1 MPLLLAPTLVVLLLG
16 VGVFPM
22 AAAASGSYETR
33 AEFVQSLDVA
43 LGVQPV
49 YPATP
54 DFTDVPSSSSY
65 YGYIEA
71 AYQSGWINGVGSGM
85 FDPSG
90 LLTRAEVAKIEVLA
104 LGLGLAA
111 SALSSQT
118 STFTDASLIPTW
130 AVGYVNEAAA
140 LGILKGEP
148 GGLFD
153 PESNLTTAQETFLL
167 SQLLAYKTSQQ
178 VTSATGLQISAP
190 VQATAGV
197 PFSVTLGAQGDP
209 TYAGTDT
216 LQVSLQQP
224 DPGASLPTT
233 ATFANGTA
241 TIMLTLTTA
250 QPNTITITDQTLNLQ
265 ASTSLTVQASNV
277 VSGLVVST
285 PASATVGV
293 PLNAT
298 LTLQD
303 AYQNT
308 VAFTGSASVLVTL
321 AGDPNAVVPSAAS
334 FQNGIA
340 TIAVTP
346 SVAGDNAL
354 VVTSFADG
362 AVVTGTSQPVAV
374 QMPATAITLVS
385 STLSAGGAI
394 DASIPG
400 GSQNVSWSLVQANGY
415 TYPLFG
421 STSSTLIETLPTDL
435 TQNTYTLQAIDIISG
450 VTYQAAVTVSSNYQF
465 SFSAITPSLV
475 YNWQDMT
482 PVFAQNILGQGQT
495 IALYE
500 QSGFLMS
507 DIQQFDAAYG
517 LPNPNITIYG
527 LNGQP
532 QPVDYSSSGSS
543 GSAGSEA
550 AMDIE
555 WAHAMAPLASI
566 AVYEFPSDTNF
577 AAYIVQAA
585 QSAQS
590 QGYTDLSV
598 SFAALGG
605 AYSTGGQIQTAVQ
618 LGLAIFASSGDHG
631 QEYPGATSWP
641 ASNPYVVA
649 VGGTQYNSNN
659 ASYWNSGYDP
669 NSGVLWSGG
678 YGVSD
683 YMAPAWQSILGY
695 NTNRILPD
703 VSLLADNAVMVFNGQ
718 WYTDGGTS
726 LAAPQWA
733 GIWALANQAYSATYG
748 SSIPGPAPQAIYA
761 VAAYTQGQPA
771 FFQTAGTAATFYEG
785 VGFDSPDVAA
795 FVKDLLLV
803 R

>member
-1 MPLLLAPTLVVLLLG
+1 MSLLLAPALVVLFLG
-16 VGVFPM
+16 SAVFPM
-22 AAAASGSYETR
+22 VAAASDSYETR

-43 LGVQPV
+43 LGVQPI

-71 AYQSGWINGVGSGM
+71 AYQSGWINGVGNGM

-90 LLTRAEVAKIEVLA
+90 LLTRAQVAKIEVLA
-104 LGLGLAA
+104 LGLGSAA
-111 SALSSQT
+111 SALISQT
-118 STFTDASLIPTW
+118 PTFTDASQIPTW

-148 GGLFD
+148 GGIFD
-153 PESNLTTAQETFLL
+153 PQGNLTTAQETFLL

-178 VTSATGLQISAP
+178 TTSATGLQASAP
-190 VQATAGV
+190 AQATAGV
-197 PFSVTLGAQGDP
+197 PLSVTLSVQGDP

-216 LQVSLQQP
+216 LQISLQQP

-233 ATFANGTA
+233 ATFASGTA
-241 TIMLTLTTA
+241 TIMLTLTTE
-250 QPNTITITDQTLNLQ
+250 QSNTITITDQTLNLQ
-265 ASTSLTVQASNV
+265 ASVSLTVQASEV

-285 PASATVGV
+285 PANATVGL
-293 PLNAT
+293 PFNAT

-303 AYQNT
+303 SYQNT
-308 VAFTGSASVLVTL
+308 VAYTGSASLIVTL
-321 AGDPNAVVPSAAS
+321 AADPNAVVPSTAI

-340 TIAVTP
+340 TIAVTA

-354 VVTSFADG
+354 VVTATNG
-362 AVVTGTSQPVAV
+362 TWEATGTSQPIAV
-374 QMPATAITLVS
+374 QMPSTAITLVS
-385 STLSAGGAI
+385 STLSAGGSI
-394 DASIPG
+394 DASIPVA
-400 GSQNVSWSLVQANGY
+400 SQNVSWSLVQANGY

-421 STSSTLIETLPTDL
+421 STSSTLTETLPTDIVG
-435 TQNTYTLQAIDIISG
+435 NTYTLQAIDIASG
-450 VTYQAAVTVSSNYQF
+450 VTYQAPVTVNSNYQF

-495 IALYE
+495 IGLYE

-517 LPNPNITIYG
+517 LPNPNITVRG
-527 LNGQP
+527 PNGQA
-532 QPVDYSSSGSS
+532 QPVDYSSSNG
-543 GSAGSEA
+543 GLEA

-555 WAHAMAPLASI
+555 WAHAMAPLANI
-566 AVYEFPSDTNF
+566 VVYEFPNDTNF
-577 AAYIVQAA
+577 SSYIGQAA
-585 QSAQS
+585 QDAQT
-590 QGYTDLSV
+590 QGFTDLSI
-598 SFAALGG
+598 SFGSSG
-605 AYSTGGQIQTAVQ
+605 DNSTGGQILTAAQ
-618 LGLAIFASSGDHG
+618 SGLAIFASSGDHG

-649 VGGTQYNSNN
+649 VGGTQYSSNS

-678 YGVSD
+678 YGYSD
-683 YMAPAWQSILGY
+683 YQAPIWQSALGY
-695 NTNRILPD
+695 GYQRIIPD
-703 VSLLADNAVMVFNGQ
+703 VSLLAWNAEIVFGGQ
-718 WYTDGGTS
+718 WYTSGGTS

-733 GIWALANQAYSATYG
+733 GIWALANQAYEQANG
-748 SSIPGPAPQAIYA
+748 SGVPGPAPQAIYA

-795 FVKDLLLV
+795 FVKDLVLV